1 MYQVEIVSAS
11 KELSKKQQVAL
22 KNLNGGISID
32 TSIDTEPTGYIDI
45 NGKEIDYYAI
55 LHIINDRTESGEYEN
70 FIIAMKDGERYTTGS
85 EFFRDTATDIIN
97 DMEGESEDW
106 SLRCFKVKTD
116 KGHCLTCTIV

>member
-1 MYQVEIVSAS
+1 MYQVEIVSSS

-32 TSIDTEPTGYIDI
+32 TSIDTEPTGHIDI
-45 NGKEIDYYAI
+45 NGKEIDYYAT

-85 EFFRDTATDIIN
+85 EFFRDTAIDIIS
-97 DMEGESEDW
+97 DMEGETEVW